1 MVCAQIEA
9 NFDEQEALKCLHWIK
24 LMTGVDEIASD
35 VDSIDASHDA
45 FYSVLG
51 DGIVLCK

>member
-1 MVCAQIEA
+1 M
-9 NFDEQEALKCLHWIK
+9 KCLHWIK